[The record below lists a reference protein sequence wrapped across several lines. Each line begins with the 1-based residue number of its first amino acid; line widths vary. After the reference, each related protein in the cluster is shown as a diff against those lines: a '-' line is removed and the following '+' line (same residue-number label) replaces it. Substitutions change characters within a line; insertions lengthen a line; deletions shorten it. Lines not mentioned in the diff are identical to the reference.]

1 VQKVAVQW
9 EQNMLDKEF
18 REDNQGR
25 RYADVLAMPGFDL
38 VFAYFDDRGRQRRML
53 ESEQHHDRPAL
64 AGVVREL
71 ERNEAIKKLYE
82 GLSAKEAVRFRQAVG
97 VIVRLVMVKAGWNQ
111 TGLRGSLKGLSKWF
125 SRSERY
131 ITFD

>member
-1 VQKVAVQW
+1 
-9 EQNMLDKEF
+9 MLDKEF

-25 RYADVLAMPGFDL
+25 RYADVLKMPGFAHVL
-38 VFAYFDDRGRQRRML
+38 TFFDDRGRQRRMI

-71 ERNEAIKKLYE
+71 ERDEKIKKLYE
-82 GLSAKEAVRFRQAVG
+82 GLSKKEAVRFRQAVG
-97 VIVRLVMVKAGWNQ
+97 VIVRIVMEKAHWNR
-111 TGLRGSLKGLSKWF
+111 TGQRGALKGLSKWF

-131 ITFD
+131 ILLEW